1 MGVAVS
7 KTKTKTLL
15 DNVFNAS
22 VYNKCPQSSIKQVQ
36 QVGDITVSG
45 CDANI
50 VIGQEAYLDDACTL
64 STTIDS
70 LTDYYVK
77 NKQQLEQ
84 GLVPN
89 LVNVSNT
96 SSEETI
102 RQEIQADIQ
111 NMCPDV
117 VVDQEQVIGNVV
129 CQGSKLN
136 LPILQKFSGRTSCV
150 VNELLK
156 RADKW
161 ETDNEQK
168 VEQSSGIGAFF
179 QKWLTMQM
187 LAIVLVVIVILALL
201 YWLSVGDN
209 AANAAKVGALLL

>member
-22 VYNKCPQSSIKQVQ
+22 VYNQCPQSSIKQVQ
-36 QVGDITVSG
+36 RVGDITVSG
-45 CDANI
+45 CDADI
-50 VIGQEAYLDDACTL
+50 SIKQEAYLDDACTL
-64 STTIDS
+64 NTLIDS
-70 LTDYYVK
+70 LTKYYVK
-77 NKQQLEQ
+77 NKQELEQ

-96 SSEETI
+96 SSEEEI
-102 RQEIQADIQ
+102 RQQINESIES
-111 NMCPDV
+111 MCSDV
-117 VVDQEQVIGNVV
+117 DVDQEQVISDVL
-129 CQGSKLN
+129 CQGSKLK
-136 LPILQKFSGRTSCV
+136 LSVLQQFTGRTSCV
-150 VNELLK
+150 VDELLK
-156 RADKW
+156 RADRW
-161 ETDNEQK
+161 EADNEQR

-179 QKWLTMQM
+179 SKWLTMQM

>member
-7 KTKTKTLL
+7 KTKTRTLL

-45 CDANI
+45 CDADI
-50 VIGQEAYLDDACTL
+50 SIKQEAYLDDACTFNTL
-64 STTIDS
+64 IDS
-70 LTDYYVK
+70 LTKYYVK
-77 NKQQLEQ
+77 NKQELEQ

-96 SSEETI
+96 SSEEEI
-102 RQEIQADIQ
+102 RQQINESIES
-111 NMCPDV
+111 MCSDV
-117 VVDQEQVIGNVV
+117 SVDQEQVVGNVV
-129 CQGSKLN
+129 CQGSKLK
-136 LPILQKFSGRTSCV
+136 LPILQRFSGRTSCV
-150 VNELLK
+150 VDELLK
-156 RADKW
+156 RADRW
-161 ETDNEQK
+161 EADNEQS

-179 QKWLTMQM
+179 SKWLTMQM

>member
-15 DNVFNAS
+15 DNVFKTS
-22 VYNKCPQSSIKQVQ
+22 VYNKCPTSNIKQVQ
-36 QVGDITVSG
+36 HVGDITVSG
-45 CDANI
+45 CDADI
-50 VIGQEAYLDDACTL
+50 SIKQEVYLDDACTL

-77 NKQQLEQ
+77 NKQELEQ
-84 GLVPN
+84 GLIPN
-89 LVNVSNT
+89 LVNISNT
-96 SSEETI
+96 TSVQEI
-102 RQEIQADIQ
+102 RQQISADIQ

-117 VVDQEQVIGNVV
+117 VVDQEQVVGNVI

-150 VNELLK
+150 VNELIK

-161 ETDNEQK
+161 EADNEQK

-179 QKWLTMQM
+179 SKWLTMQM

>member
-1 MGVAVS
+1 MAVS

-15 DNVFNAS
+15 DNVFSAS

-36 QVGDITVSG
+36 HVGDITVSG
-45 CDANI
+45 DCDADI
-50 VIGQEAYLDDACTL
+50 SVKQEAFLDDACTL
-64 STTIDS
+64 STVIDS
-70 LTDYYVK
+70 LTKYYVK
-77 NKQQLEQ
+77 NKQELEQ

-96 SSEETI
+96 SSEEEI
-102 RQEIQADIQ
+102 RQQIEESIQ

-117 VVDQEQVIGNVV
+117 TVDQEQVVRNVV
-129 CQGSKLN
+129 CESGRLK
-136 LPILQKFSGRTSCV
+136 LPILQRFSGRTSCV
-150 VNELLK
+150 VDELLK

-161 ETDNEQK
+161 EADNEQS

-179 QKWLTMQM
+179 SKWLTMQM